1 MQNII
6 KWTCFCLLTFF
17 VGTTLLAQ
25 EPETVEIKTESSEP
39 EEPAA
44 DTPLDDVVEK
54 KIMEERRVL
63 AYQPLR
69 EADVFWQRFV
79 WRIIDTRE
87 KMNLPFVYP
96 EDPFF
101 KIVSDAA
108 KKGELRVFSTED
120 DKFLHPLTG
129 DEVASM
135 MSSTDTAI
143 TFDPETY
150 EEQIKIVHNDL
161 NWEDVKR
168 FRIKESWFFDKET
181 STMQVRILGIAP
193 LRNIT
198 DNDGNFRYEAP
209 MFWVYYPEARE
220 LFARHRAFNMG
231 GNTNATMSWED
242 IMEMRYFSSYII
254 KTSNVYDRDVKMYAT
269 GLDGLLESDR
279 IKNEIFN
286 YEHDLWQF

>member
-101 KIVSDAA
+101 KIVSEAA
-108 KKGELRVFSTED
+108 KKGE
-120 DKFLHPLTG
+120 
-129 DEVASM
+129 
-135 MSSTDTAI
+135 
-143 TFDPETY
+143 
-150 EEQIKIVHNDL
+150 
-161 NWEDVKR
+161 
-168 FRIKESWFFDKET
+168 
-181 STMQVRILGIAP
+181 
-193 LRNIT
+193 
-198 DNDGNFRYEAP
+198 
-209 MFWVYYPEARE
+209 
-220 LFARHRAFNMG
+220 
-231 GNTNATMSWED
+231 
-242 IMEMRYFSSYII
+242 
-254 KTSNVYDRDVKMYAT
+254 
-269 GLDGLLESDR
+269 
-279 IKNEIFN
+279 
-286 YEHDLWQF
+286 